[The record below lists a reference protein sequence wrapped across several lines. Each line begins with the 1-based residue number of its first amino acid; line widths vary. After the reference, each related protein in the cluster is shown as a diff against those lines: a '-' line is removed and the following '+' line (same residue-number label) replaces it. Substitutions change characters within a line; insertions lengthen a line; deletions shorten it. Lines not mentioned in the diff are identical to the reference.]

1 MPDAD
6 QKFDHS
12 FNSTT
17 FSDVPVVTYQP
28 IPAVPIPSPPAFNL
42 YAYDARK
49 NSYHDKIN
57 RQ

>member
-17 FSDVPVVTYQP
+17 FSDVVTHQP
-28 IPAVPIPSPPAFNL
+28 IPAVPIPFPPPLPPTATAEHFPAL
-42 YAYDARK
+42 
-49 NSYHDKIN
+49 SVLGLGH
-57 RQ
+57 